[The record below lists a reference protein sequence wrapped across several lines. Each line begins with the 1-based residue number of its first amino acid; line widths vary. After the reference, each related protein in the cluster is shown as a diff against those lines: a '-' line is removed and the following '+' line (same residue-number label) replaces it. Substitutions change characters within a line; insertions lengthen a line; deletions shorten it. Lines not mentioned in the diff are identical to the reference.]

1 MFRHR
6 HIIALASIFLV
17 HALFGYARAEEVHTI
32 RPTGIFPDDVYK
44 VQSVVDDLG
53 VRGVDAKIILAA
65 RNQLGEPTAFNFG
78 EGDYFLGERYFVY
91 VWGDRDSGDIAFVG
105 EMSRSAQTTIV
116 GGFLSLF
123 CVRPT
128 TFDVRGIRFEGA
140 EATPI
145 YVLACDSGEIKNNV
159 ICNVR
164 GDPFG
169 WGPYRLPKAVGIWV
183 VAGYS
188 WIEDVGGH
196 VEIKDNRISDV
207 VAEYAIGIAVVQTNA
222 SFEISGNKIRNVNG
236 LGILASDNQKPVVIE
251 KNRVVPGPGNTPS
264 PFSVGDGIQANFHT
278 PFPLGDEAR
287 YRVEGN
293 RVICENPYASGI
305 SAYGNSYQPVKNSV
319 FAENHITMLNAQLY
333 GGLGLGAFGGGPG
346 FFDNYV
352 GENIIDGQG
361 PWAIY
366 LGDLLPG
373 ALPSEIFTNTF
384 DENDLEDF
392 WSAGMDVIFD
402 EFTHDNFYFGEDETV
417 LDLGHGNIIV
427 LEEDDDDDDDD

>member
-1 MFRHR
+1 MSHHR
-6 HIIALASIFLV
+6 QVIALASIFLIV
-17 HALFGYARAEEVHTI
+17 ALCGSIRAEEVHTI
-32 RPTGIFPDDVYK
+32 RPTGIFPDDVYN
-44 VQSVVDDLG
+44 VQSVVDDLC
-53 VRGVDAKIILAA
+53 VRGVDGKIILAVS
-65 RNQLGEPTAFNFG
+65 NELGEPTAFNFG
-78 EGDYFLGERYFVY
+78 EGDYFLGERDFVY

-105 EMSRSAQTTIV
+105 ERSGSAQTTIV
-116 GGFLSLF
+116 GGFLSLL

-128 TFDVRGIRFEGA
+128 KFEVRGIRFEGA

-145 YVLACDSGEIKNNV
+145 HVLACDSGEIKNNV

-169 WGPYRLPKAVGIWV
+169 MGPYGLPKAVGIWV

-196 VEIKDNRISDV
+196 VEIKDNRICDV

-222 SFEISGNKIRNVNG
+222 SFEISDNKIDNVNG

-251 KNRVVPGPGNTPS
+251 RNWVVPGPGNTPS
-264 PFSVGDGIQANFHT
+264 PFSEGNGIQANFHT
-278 PFPLGDEAR
+278 PFPLGDEATV
-287 YRVEGN
+287 RVEGN

-305 SAYGNSYQPVKNSV
+305 SAYGYSIQPVKNSV
-319 FAENHITMLNAQLY
+319 FAENHITMLNAQWY
-333 GGLGLGAFGGGPG
+333 GGLDLGAIGGGPG

-366 LGDLLPG
+366 LGDLWPG
-373 ALPSEIFTNTF
+373 ALPSEVFANIF

-392 WSAGMDVIFD
+392 VSAGPDVIFD
-402 EFTHDNFYFGEDETV
+402 EFTHDNFYFGEDEAV
-417 LDLGHGNIIV
+417 LDLGHGNVIV
-427 LEEDDDDDDDD
+427 LEEDDDDDD